1 MGIKPQLSNS
11 ELRADGCV
19 RRERVKGIAWVML
32 RPELSAGTG

>member
-1 MGIKPQLSNS
+1 MGIKPQFNNM
-11 ELRADGCV
+11 EFWADGCV